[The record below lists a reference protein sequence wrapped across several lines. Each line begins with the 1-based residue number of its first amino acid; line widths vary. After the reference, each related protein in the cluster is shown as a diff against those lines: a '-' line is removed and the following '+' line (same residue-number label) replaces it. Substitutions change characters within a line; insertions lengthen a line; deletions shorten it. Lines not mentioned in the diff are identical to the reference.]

1 MKQNKSK
8 RKIIHGGNESQV
20 LILCHDKKVK
30 LTEVDGKPKL
40 ENHWI
45 VELDPNVAELFTG
58 LGKTTIDTVDIKE
71 GGTFEKRDA
80 FNHDFIKEHLDE
92 YDLILVPDCSGP
104 WGDLQLEK
112 KYDEFL
118 KLCVNLTK
126 MLKSNGTIMFS
137 KFYNI
142 ENVTIKYVTYERLI
156 DAVISTLK
164 KNGFVTEETKAIA
177 MGGPML
183 IVKKCTTN
191 CAIMGGKKRNK
202 TKKRRY
208 SRHRIYASSISIIE

>member
-8 RKIIHGGNESQV
+8 RKIIHGGNESRV

-30 LTEVDGKPKL
+30 LTEVDEKPKL

-45 VELDPNVAELFTG
+45 VKLDPNVAKLFTG

-71 GGTFEKRDA
+71 GGTFQKDA
-80 FNHDFIKEHLDE
+80 FNDDFINEHLDE

-118 KLCVNLTK
+118 ELCVNLTK

-142 ENVTIKYVTYERLI
+142 ENVTIKDVIYKRLI

-183 IVKKCTTN
+183 IVKKLIVKKCTTN
-191 CAIMGGKKRNK
+191 CAIMGGKKSNK
-202 TKKRRY
+202 TKKRKYTR
-208 SRHRIYASSISIIE
+208 RRK

>member
-45 VELDPNVAELFTG
+45 VKLDPNVAELFKG

-71 GGTFEKRDA
+71 GGTFILDA
-80 FNHDFIKEHLDE
+80 FGDAFINDHLDE

-118 KLCVNLTK
+118 ELCVNLTK

-142 ENVTIKYVTYERLI
+142 ENVTIKDVIYKRLI

-191 CAIMGGKKRNK
+191 CAIMGGKKSNK
-202 TKKRRY
+202 TKKRKYTR
-208 SRHRIYASSISIIE
+208 RRK